1 MKIYILGICGTFM
14 AGLALL
20 GRELGFE
27 VAGSDSRVYP
37 PMSTQ
42 LDEAGIRLHD
52 GYDAEALMA
61 DVDLYIIGNAI
72 TRGNPQF
79 EYILDNN
86 LPYQSGPQWLYEQVL
101 KDRWVLAVAGT
112 HGKTTASSMLTWILH
127 QNGLNAGY
135 LIGGIGRNFSQSA
148 GLGDGPFFVIEA
160 DEYDTAL
167 FDKRSKFVHYHPR
180 TLILNNLEFDHADIF
195 DDLAAIQRQFHHL
208 VRMMPASALIIHNG
222 DDAALDQ
229 VLSMG
234 CWSECLSFAA
244 ENNEVDFRLDKDY
257 QLIDKQ
263 EDNRYQIALQQT
275 GRFNRLNAVA
285 AALAARHAGVP
296 LQASAEALQ
305 QFGGVKRRQEVIA
318 EIGGVRIIDD
328 FAHHPTA
335 IRLTLNALK
344 ADTGGRLF
352 AVIEIRSNTMK
363 MGSNASQFA
372 ESLNAADVVLLCEAK
387 NLQWDLQ
394 AMAQSSSTLVTIK
407 QTIDQV
413 IENLVQDSRKGDQI
427 VIMSN
432 GDFDN
437 IHQRLIGAMQSR
449 HQG

>member
-1 MKIYILGICGTFM
+1 
-14 AGLALL
+14 
-20 GRELGFE
+20 
-27 VAGSDSRVYP
+27 
-37 PMSTQ
+37 
-42 LDEAGIRLHD
+42 
-52 GYDAEALMA
+52 
-61 DVDLYIIGNAI
+61 
-72 TRGNPQF
+72 
-79 EYILDNN
+79 
-86 LPYQSGPQWLYEQVL
+86 
-101 KDRWVLAVAGT
+101 
-112 HGKTTASSMLTWILH
+112 
-127 QNGLNAGY
+127 
-135 LIGGIGRNFSQSA
+135 
-148 GLGDGPFFVIEA
+148 
-160 DEYDTAL
+160 
-167 FDKRSKFVHYHPR
+167 
-180 TLILNNLEFDHADIF
+180 
-195 DDLAAIQRQFHHL
+195 
-208 VRMMPASALIIHNG
+208 
-222 DDAALDQ
+222 
-229 VLSMG
+229 MG